1 MSVKI
6 GIKVGKLIKYLF
18 GASNIDCFFCTSQ
31 YIFGTIKAKI
41 PRAFMETV
49 SQIERLPAL
58 TLTSVVTGLE
68 DAFVGQRY
76 LSAIIHVY

>member
-1 MSVKI
+1 MSVK
-6 GIKVGKLIKYLF
+6 
-18 GASNIDCFFCTSQ
+18 
-31 YIFGTIKAKI
+31 IKAKI

-68 DAFVGQRY
+68 VSTPVGC
-76 LSAIIHVY
+76 LG